1 MCSTVLSTIQQS
13 YEVDIIIAFLQEG
26 KSRHRGVT
34 CSPSHSYKIVELEFK
49 PKSLALVFS
58 LIRYMICLLHTR
70 ERIPVSRVL
79 KDTAASFL
87 KGPTT
92 GDILV

>member
-1 MCSTVLSTIQQS
+1 MQHCPEHHQQS

-26 KSRHRGVT
+26 KSRHRRVT

-58 LIRYMICLLHTR
+58 LIHYIICLLHTR

-79 KDTAASFL
+79 LKDTAAHFL